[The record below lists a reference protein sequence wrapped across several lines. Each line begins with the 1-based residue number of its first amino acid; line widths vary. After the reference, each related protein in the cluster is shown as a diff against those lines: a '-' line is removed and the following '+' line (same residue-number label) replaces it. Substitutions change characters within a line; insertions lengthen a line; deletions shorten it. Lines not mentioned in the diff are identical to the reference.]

1 MLPQERGISMSA
13 PEAMAVLTGFG
24 HYLALTEPERTVVE
38 KLATLYSD
46 NRLVRETGRTLLER
60 TKTAGDMAQAPE
72 GRRIVPRP

>member
-1 MLPQERGISMSA
+1 MSA

-46 NRLVRETGRTLLER
+46 NRLVR
-60 TKTAGDMAQAPE
+60 
-72 GRRIVPRP
+72 